1 MPVAA
6 KQSQKEISS
15 SAFHTIHS
23 VKGTGQ
29 SWVIS
34 VGISLQGFRITRLEK
49 VVVYAETEHS
59 DDECSKHGDKCW
71 DIVPDVDIEVPSNIP
86 QENH

>member
-1 MPVAA
+1 MLVAA
-6 KQSQKEISS
+6 KQSQKKISS

-34 VGISLQGFRITRLEK
+34 VGISLQRFRITWLEK
-49 VVVYAETEHS
+49 VVVYTETEHS
-59 DDECSKHGDKCW
+59 DDERSKHGNECW
-71 DIVPDVDIEVPSNIP
+71 DIVPDMDIEVPSNVP
-86 QENH
+86 